1 VVTSSEGAPADRSV
15 AVVTGAARG
24 LGLAIAREL
33 VGANVD
39 VAIFDVDQR
48 AGEEAAREL
57 VRSAPARA
65 RFYAVDV
72 TDSTA
77 VDEGMANVVSDFGR
91 LDILVNNA
99 GVGHVGPHTED
110 TTDEEWSLAI
120 GVMQNGV
127 FYCMRSAAS
136 HLLKRGSGRVVN
148 ISSIRGLSPKPGRI
162 AYCAAKAA
170 VIMMTKVAA
179 AEWGASGVTVN
190 AIAPGFLRTEMW

>member
-1 VVTSSEGAPADRSV
+1 
-15 AVVTGAARG
+15 
-24 LGLAIAREL
+24 
-33 VGANVD
+33 
-39 VAIFDVDQR
+39 
-48 AGEEAAREL
+48 
-57 VRSAPARA
+57 
-65 RFYAVDV
+65 
-72 TDSTA
+72 
-77 VDEGMANVVSDFGR
+77 MANVVSDFGR

-190 AIAPGFLRTEMW
+190 AIAPGFLRTEMWETAVAGGVVDEAEYAQAVPARRIGEPAEVAKLVAFLCSSDAAYINGAVIAVDGGATAVPLA